1 MLIMSD
7 FEFEIKIGERL
18 PDDTRMELPDES
30 YEQELVATPIPFENR
45 VEYLS
50 DYVKPAARS
59 MTCAEVAVNLG
70 VDIDTARKLLSDID
84 APIVSAEGAAEKKY
98 HPSSLEVIKDE
109 LDWRKAYS
117 ELNDELSVARIVD
130 FVGRSRDWV
139 VANAYA
145 LGVYPKPDRNSS
157 HGPRARVYPKD
168 LVNQLRKL
176 RLHTPPASEHYSIT
190 ELQEIVKKDHRWIE
204 RQLSLHG
211 IVPDNREHLM
221 TGEVGPHYRT
231 DVVDLLLQAVSEL
244 PPLAGEWMTAGFLA
258 KSTGLTEHQVK
269 RLLKGVHEGEM
280 RLSDYSRPA
289 LHYPPEVETFLNAYV
304 EDSARDEVT
313 YTYEEI
319 AQKVGRSVFWV
330 KAKARPFKD
339 QVIIKPTSDTKINHQ
354 FSQEVMDTIASIA
367 KQEPPM
373 GDDWL
378 TIEDISKMLIRHR
391 SWVVRRLA
399 QATIASEVRLDVRM
413 KPRQHYSPSA
423 IDELQYTFMIDEEN
437 AEY

>member
-1 MLIMSD
+1 
-7 FEFEIKIGERL
+7 
-18 PDDTRMELPDES
+18 
-30 YEQELVATPIPFENR
+30 
-45 VEYLS
+45 
-50 DYVKPAARS
+50 
-59 MTCAEVAVNLG
+59 
-70 VDIDTARKLLSDID
+70 
-84 APIVSAEGAAEKKY
+84 
-98 HPSSLEVIKDE
+98 
-109 LDWRKAYS
+109 
-117 ELNDELSVARIVD
+117 
-130 FVGRSRDWV
+130 
-139 VANAYA
+139 
-145 LGVYPKPDRNSS
+145 
-157 HGPRARVYPKD
+157 
-168 LVNQLRKL
+168 
-176 RLHTPPASEHYSIT
+176 
-190 ELQEIVKKDHRWIE
+190 
-204 RQLSLHG
+204 
-211 IVPDNREHLM
+211 
-221 TGEVGPHYRT
+221 
-231 DVVDLLLQAVSEL
+231 
-244 PPLAGEWMTAGFLA
+244 MTAGFLA

-413 KPRQHYSPSA
+413 KPRQHYSPSV